1 MSLIAE
7 AAVALIS
14 MLEDEWQAIVDGDKP
29 TLVRLREHAKIL
41 CGRRFESPLLQ
52 TRTTSLEYVMAIYN
66 CDDAIVHAAI
76 PCLIDFEWDESRANT
91 MSICLH
97 NGLIESFHL
106 LMVTYKVPAPRD
118 ALLIAFES
126 KEYYKALRR
135 LIAINAC
142 DRGADIRCQ
151 DRHGNNILHLICA
164 DIPRIRECDPIV
176 VAMLL
181 RLGADPRQRNT
192 AGKLPIHCMLAMRL
206 EIEQEGEHTL
216 VLYEGFLKSMR
227 EVQRLLMQAADDT
240 HN

>member
-106 LMVTYKVPAPRD
+106 LMVTYKVPAPQD

-164 DIPRIRECDPIV
+164 DISRIRECDPIV

-216 VLYEGFLKSMR
+216 VLYEGFLKNMR